1 MVHLFG
7 KSKQSTVDHSLIQG
21 KVHCFTEAV
30 CDTLFIR
37 LKGILNTLQNQ
48 QKFTAEMLSVPYW
61 AEIVAEESNLLD
73 CREWLWPIGQ
83 IQAVERNKIILI
95 WATNNNAQQEVNFL
109 NQNKTNGRHHG
120 WDETCGSL
128 KILTHLKI
136 FWLASKLKKNI
147 WGANKGN
154 VITHTRKSAK
164 IHLTVGQWVIFA
176 D

>member
-7 KSKQSTVDHSLIQG
+7 KSKQSTVDRSLIQG

-30 CDTLFIR
+30 CDTLFIL

-61 AEIVAEESNLLD
+61 AEIIVEESNLLD
-73 CREWLWPIGQ
+73 CREWLQPIGQ

-95 WATNNNAQQEVNFL
+95 WATNNYAQQEVNFL
-109 NQNKTNGRHHG
+109 TQNKTNGRHHG

-136 FWLASKLKKNI
+136 FWLPSNL
-147 WGANKGN
+147 
-154 VITHTRKSAK
+154 RKTFEMQIK
-164 IHLTVGQWVIFA
+164 EMWLCTKENLLRYM
-176 D
+176 